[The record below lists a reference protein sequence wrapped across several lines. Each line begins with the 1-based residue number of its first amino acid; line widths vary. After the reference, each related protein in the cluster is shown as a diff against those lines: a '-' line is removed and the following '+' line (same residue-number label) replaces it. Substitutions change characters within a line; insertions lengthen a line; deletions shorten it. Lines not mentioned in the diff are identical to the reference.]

1 MSRRGAISGRQGRRN
16 QTEPP
21 AFWGG
26 FSRETC
32 RHRFLSVNISDLL
45 MILYLIIMQLYFLTD
60 IFPSV
65 PLFLLGGR
73 LSCFA
78 MIDWPHPLLLNSEMA
93 FSRQQCGVGGGRA
106 DHGSQPAHSHHNR
119 LSRHSHQ
126 IMTIIINHFGR
137 RSKGVR
143 GNANQS
149 FVNFEP
155 GKILILK
162 TDYPF
167 PTEPCAY
174 LIFRQKQ
181 RDHRPGPKL
190 ISTSISTFPPSPV
203 HIIHQQSTL

>member
-1 MSRRGAISGRQGRRN
+1 
-16 QTEPP
+16 
-21 AFWGG
+21 
-26 FSRETC
+26 
-32 RHRFLSVNISDLL
+32 
-45 MILYLIIMQLYFLTD
+45 MQLYFFKD

-119 LSRHSHQ
+119 LSRPSHQ

-155 GKILILK
+155 GKILFIILK

-181 RDHRPGPKL
+181 RDHRPGPKRHIHEHQYL
-190 ISTSISTFPPSPV
+190 SSFPSTYYPPTIHTLNHNISILS
-203 HIIHQQSTL
+203 